1 MTLAENILSYVEY
14 LNGPVG
20 LQVSLCQI
28 HDSFAPYLHL
38 LYPYNQ
44 HTSPYCIT
52 IKECGAI
59 QRCIACQ
66 EELLA
71 TASSSP
77 FDTVCWAGVGKRIYP
92 ICADESTLGFVSVS
106 GYLPEKVDESV
117 LTDISEA
124 CALTSEAIQEA
135 RKSLIPDRQG
145 TEFLDTL
152 IYPLLH
158 MLTLLYKEQPQSL
171 PMGKAGV
178 SYRSIIDYI
187 AGHLG
192 DTLTLGELSR
202 ELGYSE
208 SHIRHLFRKYSGQTL
223 TKYVNSMRVRR
234 AKELL
239 SSTQMSITEIADAVG
254 YPDPNYFS
262 SVFRSYTGLAPR
274 DYRRSY

>member
-28 HDSFAPYLHL
+28 HDSYAPYLHL
-38 LYPYNQ
+38 LYPYNR
-44 HTSPYCIT
+44 HTNPYCIT
-52 IKECGAI
+52 IKGHGATN
-59 QRCIACQ
+59 RCIICQ
-66 EELLA
+66 RELLA
-71 TASSSP
+71 TASTP

-92 ICADESTLGFVSVS
+92 ICVEGSPLGFISVS
-106 GYLPEKVDESV
+106 GYLPE
-117 LTDISEA
+117 
-124 CALTSEAIQEA
+124 QEHRDYITAVSQSCGIKEEDVYKA
-135 RKSLIPDRQG
+135 RRSLSPDRQS

-178 SYRSIIDYI
+178 SYCSIIDYI

-192 DTLTLGELSR
+192 DTLTLSELSR

-239 SSTQMSITEIADAVG
+239 TSTQMSVTEIADAVG

-262 SVFRSYTGLAPR
+262 SVFRIHTGCSPR
-274 DYRRSY
+274 DYRRSNQ